1 MATRTAEEC
10 LKKVSGEKTQQ
21 HKKIAIRPTHK
32 KIKAKAISQP
42 TSLDGQPT
50 FKANGT

>member
-1 MATRTAEEC
+1 M
-10 LKKVSGEKTQQ
+10 KKMGYITKHTYKDSAKTTYQ
-21 HKKIAIRPTHK
+21 IAIRPTHR

-42 TSLDGQPT
+42 APLDRQPT